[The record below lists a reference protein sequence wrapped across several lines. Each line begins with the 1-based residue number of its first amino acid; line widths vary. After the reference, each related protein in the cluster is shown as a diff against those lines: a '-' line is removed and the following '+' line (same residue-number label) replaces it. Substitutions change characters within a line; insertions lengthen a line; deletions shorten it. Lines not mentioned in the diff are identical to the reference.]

1 MDNKKDK
8 NKIHLKAGPNS
19 KDRKDIYNI
28 ATLPEKG
35 QDDPDTMADL
45 MAMTPKDYVVYHDDE
60 MEQQFWVARMLCE
73 MHTVFEIVEIAKR
86 QNRKGVT
93 QQLVSSIRDHA
104 IWKKAIEKARVE
116 FLINSFTEIP
126 LANTIVRIRE
136 LSELYYKLMGKYP
149 VMKYKIDSDGTPI
162 ETGEQI
168 GDDMHTFDNETADI
182 EITIG
187 GRDGYK
193 TKISKKKYYDTA
205 IKILDQI
212 RVELDKAD
220 LSTTS
225 EAQYIR
231 IIRDCGFESYEV

>member
-1 MDNKKDK
+1 MDNKKHDK
-8 NKIHLKAGPNS
+8 RNLKVGSIA
-19 KDRKDIYNI
+19 KDYDKYNE
-28 ATLPEKG
+28 ATLPPDGKDNP
-35 QDDPDTMADL
+35 DDMSAL

-60 MEQQFWVARMLCE
+60 MERQFWIARMLCE
-73 MHTVFEIVEIAKR
+73 MHTVQEITAIAKK

-93 QQLVSSIRDHA
+93 PQLVSSVRDHA
-104 IWKKAIEKARVE
+104 IWKKAIEKQRVE
-116 FLINSFTEIP
+116 FLLAAFTDIP
-126 LANTIVRIRE
+126 LANTIVRVRE
-136 LSELYYKLMGKYP
+136 LADLYYKLMGKHP
-149 VMKYKIDSDGTPI
+149 VMKYKLGNDGTP
-162 ETGEQI
+162 EEVGEDI
-168 GDDMHTFDNETADI
+168 GSNIDTFDNETTDI
-182 EITIG
+182 EVTIG

-193 TKISKKKYYDTA
+193 TKITKKKYYDTA